1 MGSFFRNR
9 ESFSTI
15 LTKYFSFKNETKSL
29 DPLIELL
36 RGIRSEDFHEVL
48 DFLRENEDITENLA
62 YYIHNLF
69 LYHSILG
76 I

>member
-1 MGSFFRNR
+1 MGIIFRHR

-29 DPLIELL
+29 EPLIELL
-36 RGIRSEDFHEVL
+36 RSIRSEDFHEIL
-48 DFLRENEDITENLA
+48 EFLRDHPDVTENLG

-69 LYHSILG
+69 AGKPLIYL
-76 I
+76 